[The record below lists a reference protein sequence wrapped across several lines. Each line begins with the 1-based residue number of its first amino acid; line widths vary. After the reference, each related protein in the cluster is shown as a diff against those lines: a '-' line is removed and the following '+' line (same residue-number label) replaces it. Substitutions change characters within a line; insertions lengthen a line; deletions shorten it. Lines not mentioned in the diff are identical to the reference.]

1 MLECMYAYMYVCI
14 YVCMY
19 IHVYVCIYVCMYIRM
34 YVCMYIR
41 MYVCMYV
48 CMYVYTFVC
57 FYVLMNS
64 IIDSFFPKQ
73 RWLEIQSYQ
82 TTSYFPSSP
91 HRISPPV
98 IILNLYV
105 CMYVCMYGQYV
116 D

>member
-1 MLECMYAYMYVCI
+1 MLEYTCTYVR
-14 YVCMY
+14 M
-19 IHVYVCIYVCMYIRM
+19 YVCIYVCMYIRM
-34 YVCMYIR
+34 YVYTCVCI
-41 MYVCMYV
+41 YVCMYV
-48 CMYVYTFVC
+48 CMYTFVC